1 VLHKLLAVWFT
12 ANKKTYYS
20 LVLATNIACCLELWM
35 APKSCVTKEN
45 LAAPIQYSKFGSTN
59 PTKGDRLFTV

>member
-20 LVLATNIACCLELWM
+20 LVLATNIACCLELWIG
-35 APKSCVTKEN
+35 TKVWRH
-45 LAAPIQYSKFGSTN
+45 QGKFGSSN
-59 PTKGDRLFTV
+59 PILKIWQHQSNKG

>member
-20 LVLATNIACCLELWM
+20 LVLATNIACCLELWIG
-35 APKSCVTKEN
+35 TKA
-45 LAAPIQYSKFGSTN
+45 LRYQGKFGSTN
-59 PTKGDRLFTV
+59 PILKIQHRLFTV